1 MAQEGGRRATYFE
14 SLEKEEPCGRL
25 IATFDSLIF
34 IHFGS
39 LCVSQNL
46 DWGGFKDLVQRPN

>member
-1 MAQEGGRRATYFE
+1 MAQEGGGRATYFE

-34 IHFGS
+34 IHFGTLAYAS
-39 LCVSQNL
+39 RKIWTGEAL
-46 DWGGFKDLVQRPN
+46 RI